1 MATYDRESVVALED
15 GLVTDHTSNLKVFC
29 YAPYT
34 PWAPHNAW
42 ELTILQALRARG
54 CSVTYVACDS
64 LYSDCDM
71 YQPSKRNGKTRPWW
85 YCTTCRLRT
94 AHVLSRYHMPYRWLG
109 GWLTPEDRRKGQE
122 WVDSLAPEDYQAAQI
137 KDWRIGEWVR
147 SSVHSHFRLNTLDM
161 DDPRIA
167 EAYKSYLYSGYL
179 ACGGLSRALAEVK
192 PDVQLLFNG
201 RMSST
206 RIALELG
213 KRAGVRTICEE
224 RGGAPGYVKLIDN
237 ADCLDLGHVERL
249 WEIWKEVPLSP
260 DEIEELDQLLR
271 GRRVGQQM
279 EFKPFSPALA
289 DLQETRR
296 QLDLR
301 PDRPIWVLFT
311 SSIDESA
318 NYEGFAGAFQD
329 QGAWIQ
335 ACLEYLG
342 RNPDIQ
348 LVIRVH
354 PNVGSRNSL
363 GVNAE
368 DIRFFRELAERTPSN
383 VRVVQSHDPV
393 SSYSL
398 MLVGDVGL
406 VWHSTAGTE
415 MAALGKPVLRAGG
428 GFLRAADFL
437 IHFAGPEATSK
448 VLNDCRR
455 PLSASQILG
464 NAIRARRWAYVWF
477 FRQAW
482 RLPMVEQTDWNKTR
496 LRYRTMDDLAEGRS
510 PELDRIIDIFLSEK
524 PIHPR
529 PEEGGANRSPDT
541 EAQMT
546 AQILGLN
553 VR

>member
-1 MATYDRESVVALED
+1 MAEAASSL
-15 GLVTDHTSNLKVFC
+15 NIFC

-42 ELTILQALRARG
+42 ELTILQALRVRG

-71 YQPSKRNGKTRPWW
+71 YQPAKRGGKTRPWW
-85 YCTTCRLRT
+85 YCTSCRLRT
-94 AHVLSRYHMPYRWLG
+94 AHVLSRFHMPYRWLG
-109 GWLTPEDRRKGQE
+109 SWLTSEDRRKGRE
-122 WVDSLAPEDYQAAQI
+122 WVDSLESEGYQAAQI

-179 ACGGLSRALAEVK
+179 ACSGLSRAFDELK

-224 RGGAPGYVKLIDN
+224 RGGAPGHVKLIEN

-260 DEIEELDQLLR
+260 EEIEELDDLL
-271 GRRVGQQM
+271 GSRRIGKQM
-279 EFKPFSPALA
+279 EFKAYSPALG
-289 DLQETRR
+289 DLDETRR
-296 QLDLR
+296 RLDLR
-301 PDRPIWVLFT
+301 SERPTWVLFT
-311 SSIDESA
+311 SSIDESVS
-318 NYEGFAGAFQD
+318 YKGFVGAFQD
-329 QGAWIQ
+329 QAAWVQ
-335 ACLEYLG
+335 ACLEYVG
-342 RNPDIQ
+342 GNPEIQ

-354 PNVGSRNSL
+354 PNAGSRNSL
-363 GVNAE
+363 GVNSE
-368 DIRFFRELAERTPSN
+368 DIQYYSELAERVPPN
-383 VRVVQSHDPV
+383 VRVVQPHDPV

-398 MLVGDVGL
+398 MMLGDLGM
-406 VWHSTAGTE
+406 VWHSTAGVE
-415 MAALGKPVLRAGG
+415 MATLGKRVLRAGG

-437 IHFAGPEATSK
+437 IHVSGPEATAT
-448 VLNDCRR
+448 VLNDCHR
-455 PLSASQILG
+455 PLSDSQILS

-496 LRYRTMDDLAEGRS
+496 LRYRTTEDLAPGRS
-510 PELDRIIDIFLSEK
+510 PELDRIIDIFLSGK

-529 PEEGGANRSPDT
+529 PEEVSANRSPDT

-553 VR
+553 DRLWAAR